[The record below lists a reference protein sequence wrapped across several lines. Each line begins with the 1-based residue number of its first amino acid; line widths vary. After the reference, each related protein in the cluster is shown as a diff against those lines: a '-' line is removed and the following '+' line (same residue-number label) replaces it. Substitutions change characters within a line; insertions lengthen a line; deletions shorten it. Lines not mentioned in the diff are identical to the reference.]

1 MAETTLEPLK
11 RPRMLIPLP
20 VVVDADV
27 LIRNVDYTVRLGREG
42 ALLAGASS
50 DYTLFSGVVLFATE
64 RVLEEVERHLPDV
77 ARRRGV
83 GYDDAVAVWNDIFL
97 PRLRIVELSDGVI
110 SDSRVHA
117 IRALHANDAPTAALA
132 VALAPCVLLTDN
144 RKHFVPLGL
153 PDRPTDEI
161 AIDAHA
167 LSQYVTGMN
176 CAVLVTGLTGSAVI
190 EGSKKVIS
198 LIGKDG
204 AILVALILSGAAIL
218 YWRSEPGGRFR
229 TGVRAAAREIGPPLM
244 DAVERG
250 MAASEKVS
258 AMAIES
264 ADDSKSALSHLAQR
278 LATGRTVMSTT
289 EVARELRTAGYSF
302 PQPGTYQTQVR
313 AWLLQNDC
321 FFEIRRGNWTL
332 GYHAR
337 ELPLDT

>member
-1 MAETTLEPLK
+1 MTETALELRN

-27 LIRNVDYTVRLGREG
+27 LIRNVDYTLRRGKQG

-50 DYTLFSGVVLFATE
+50 DYTVFSGVVLFATS

-77 ARRRGV
+77 ARRRDV
-83 GYDDAVAVWNDIFL
+83 GYEAVVAVWNEIFL

-110 SDSRVHA
+110 SDPRVA
-117 IRALHANDAPTAALA
+117 AVSALHVNDAPTAALA

-176 CAVLVTGLTGSAVI
+176 SALLVSELTGSAVI

-204 AILVALILSGAAIL
+204 AILVALILFGAAII

-229 TGVRAAAREIGPPLM
+229 TGVRAVAQEVGPPLIE
-244 DAVERG
+244 AVERG
-250 MAASEKVS
+250 MAAGEKVS
-258 AMAIES
+258 AIAIES
-264 ADDSKSALSHLAQR
+264 ADDSRSAVSHLAQR
-278 LATGRTVMSTT
+278 LAVGQTMMSTT

-302 PQPGTYQTQVR
+302 SQPGPYQTQVR

-337 ELPLDT
+337 ELPLDG